1 MKEQYLLSV
10 YSLKNGA
17 LVRELWCD
25 TMAEVNEHRTGWEE
39 TQEFETSV
47 DTYYIHLETA

>member
-17 LVRELWCD
+17 LVREVWCD
-25 TMAEVNEHRTGWEE
+25 TIPEVNEVRLGWEE

-47 DTYYIHLETA
+47 ETYYSDVETV